1 MQFSKQLI
9 WCKLILKLLMLALC
23 LTEEE
28 QGKDQEK
35 WKHIEKSLKSEN
47 YSNALQLVDE
57 FLTKCKSP
65 DFSFQALMKKAQTCL
80 DAWQDTRKLNSLCR
94 ALPLFFTCTVSF
106 LRKFKDVPN

>member
-1 MQFSKQLI
+1 MQLSEQLI
-9 WCKLILKLLMLALC
+9 WCKLIQKLLMLALC

-35 WKHIEKSLKSEN
+35 WKHIEKSLRSDSYN
-47 YSNALQLVDE
+47 NALQLVDE

-65 DFSFQALMKKAQTCL
+65 DSSFQALMKKAQTCL

-94 ALPLFFTCTVSF
+94 VLPLFFTGTFSRF
-106 LRKFKDVPN
+106 TKI